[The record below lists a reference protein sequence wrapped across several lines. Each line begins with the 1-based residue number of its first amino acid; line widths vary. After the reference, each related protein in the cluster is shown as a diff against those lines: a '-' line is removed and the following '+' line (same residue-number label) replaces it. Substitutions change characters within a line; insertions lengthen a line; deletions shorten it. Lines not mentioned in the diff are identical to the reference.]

1 MTNNPLNPN
10 PQSAIRNPQSA
21 IPNPKSQI
29 FLIGFMASG
38 KSTVGPV
45 LAAMLDCP
53 FVDLDR
59 LIEAHAGCTIA
70 ELIQREGEEAFR
82 QLETATLR
90 ETIQGETAV
99 IAPGGG
105 AITRAEN
112 RSLMQDAGAILWL
125 DAPFA
130 LCWQRIQTD
139 GATRPLAPDEA
150 SARARYEQRLP
161 LYQAAQIRVPI
172 EAGQSADEIAAACVR
187 QLHPA

>member
-1 MTNNPLNPN
+1 
-10 PQSAIRNPQSA
+10 
-21 IPNPKSQI
+21 
-29 FLIGFMASG
+29 MASG

-45 LAAMLDCP
+45 LAAKLGRP
-53 FVDLDR
+53 FLDLDR

-70 ELIQREGEEAFR
+70 ELIQRDGEEAFR

-90 ETIQGETAV
+90 QTIQGEPSV

-112 RSLMQDAGAILWL
+112 RALMQATGAILWL

-161 LYQAAQIRVPI
+161 LYQSAHLHIAI
-172 EAGQSADEIAAACVR
+172 EAGQTADEIAAACVR
-187 QLHPA
+187 QLNQA